1 MEIISRSL
9 KVTCNFIH
17 KSSQN
22 EVKREN
28 KLHLNKCRKVPFLA
42 LETQVNK
49 VEPPLRE
56 LTVQREEAESAS
68 KQMTCHVAIRALK
81 GVREKRMQSDSA
93 LVSKD
98 LL

>member
-1 MEIISRSL
+1 MEIISGSL

-42 LETQVNK
+42 LETQ
-49 VEPPLRE
+49 
-56 LTVQREEAESAS
+56 Q
-68 KQMTCHVAIRALK
+68 
-81 GVREKRMQSDSA
+81 
-93 LVSKD
+93 
-98 LL
+98 